1 MKRIISKIAKVAIAL
16 GVGMTAAS
24 TIRAAA
30 TADMDSPD
38 KRKAVVDTADALA
51 KIPAVPEKQDLKGD
65 PFNIPGFDTPDQ
77 DEKAAKQAA
86 DRAQNAQAG
95 AKAEAPQTDSEILD
109 KIAAKIVPSGTIFV
123 GGQPMLMFGKK
134 FVKVG
139 SHFVVTYAGSDYDLV
154 LTSIDRTTFT
164 LSLNKV
170 KTTRPIQTDTP
181 APSASNTGK

>member
-1 MKRIISKIAKVAIAL
+1 MKRLVSRLAKYAIAVGL
-16 GVGMTAAS
+16 GMTIAS

-30 TADMDSPD
+30 VQADMDSPD
-38 KRKAVVDTADALA
+38 KRKAIVDTADKLA
-51 KIPAVPEKQDLKGD
+51 KVPPVPEKLDLKSD
-65 PFNIPGFDTPDQ
+65 PFNIPGFDLPDQ
-77 DEKAAKQAA
+77 DEKAAKAQAA
-86 DRAQNAQAG
+86 GTQV
-95 AKAEAPQTDSEILD
+95 EAPLSDSEILD

-139 SHFVVTYAGSDYDLV
+139 SHFLVTFSGSDYDLV

-164 LSLNKV
+164 LALNRA

-181 APSASNTGK
+181 PAPTNGK

>member
-1 MKRIISKIAKVAIAL
+1 MKRITSTIAKVAIAFGL
-16 GVGMTAAS
+16 GMTAAS

-30 TADMDSPD
+30 VTADMDSPD
-38 KRKAVVDTADALA
+38 KRKVSVDTADRMA
-51 KIPAVPEKQDLKGD
+51 KLPAVPEKQDLKAD

-77 DEKAAKQAA
+77 DEKAAKLAA
-86 DRAQNAQAG
+86 DRAANPAAAG
-95 AKAEAPQTDSEILD
+95 KAEEPQTDGEILD

-139 SHFVVTYAGSDYDLV
+139 SLFKVTYNGTDYDLV

-164 LSLNKV
+164 LALNHA
-170 KTTRPIQTDTP
+170 KTTRPIQTDS
-181 APSASNTGK
+181 APASNTGK